1 MIVAKIGRKCV
12 AKSYHL
18 FPSLNFSYLLLSLK
32 PHCTF
37 APNRYT
43 MQKHI
48 PASVFQFLKELQ
60 ANNNRDRFLEPVSH
74 KMDELHLTLI
84 FSG

>member
-1 MIVAKIGRKCV
+1 MIVAKIERKC
-12 AKSYHL
+12 AIS
-18 FPSLNFSYLLLSLK
+18 FPPFFQSLNLSYLLLSLK

-60 ANNNRDRFLEPVSH
+60 ANNNRDWFLEPVSH
-74 KMDELHLTLI
+74 TMDELHLTLI